1 MTGHP
6 AQMRLASTTSRSS
19 RLKKTGPSVPLPS
32 LQRASDHHELSILGG
47 LWRPEDMAESGGTNR
62 D

>member
-32 LQRASDHHELSILGG
+32 LQRASDHHELSIIGG
-47 LWRPEDMAESGGTNR
+47 PHPEDMAESGGTNR